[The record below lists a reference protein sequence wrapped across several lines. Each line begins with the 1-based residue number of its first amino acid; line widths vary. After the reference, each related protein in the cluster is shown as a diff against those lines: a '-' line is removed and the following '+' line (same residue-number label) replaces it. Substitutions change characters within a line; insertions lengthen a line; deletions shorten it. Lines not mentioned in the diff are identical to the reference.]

1 MRKSFFILILLNGI
15 VLHLNAQNVYPPIEK
30 CDSIVI
36 DCINPAIMTVVD
48 LHEEAFEKYLDRKK
62 KNEKR
67 HVVICDS
74 TCIREIMDSVYTIN
88 PIKSLDAID
97 VRGRFTFFSA
107 NGEKIVF
114 YVGLCRLSYKGVVY
128 NASPFA
134 FQLLYTLFKEAD

>member
-1 MRKSFFILILLNGI
+1 MKKSFFILILLNGI
-15 VLHLNAQNVYPPIEK
+15 VLHLNAQNIFSPIEK
-30 CDSIVI
+30 CDSIII

-67 HVVICDS
+67 HVVIYDS

-97 VRGRFTFFSA
+97 VR
-107 NGEKIVF
+107 
-114 YVGLCRLSYKGVVY
+114 
-128 NASPFA
+128 
-134 FQLLYTLFKEAD
+134 